1 MREIGKGQQV
11 AQLLDGYMMMMMMM
25 MINLCTRT
33 SRCLSHS
40 RGTEGLNG
48 NLRDKE
54 TWIAVGAFGQ
64 SLFKG

>member
-1 MREIGKGQQV
+1 MRETGTGQQV
-11 AQLLDGYMMMMMMM
+11 AQLLDGYMMMMMIIII
-25 MINLCTRT
+25 INLCM
-33 SRCLSHS
+33 SHCLSHS

-48 NLRDKE
+48 NLRAKE